1 MKRTAYKR
9 YKPSGVAQ
17 PAEIPFGWSIRRGR
31 FVYQV
36 NARSP
41 QARSLDP
48 LDEVS
53 FVPMESV
60 GEYGGLTLD
69 KSKPL
74 DEIGSGYT
82 EFQDGDVVV
91 AKITPCFE
99 NGKGALAAGL
109 QNGVAY
115 GTTELHVIRA
125 GVEADHRFLFYL
137 SISQVF
143 RVLGE
148 SEMYGA
154 GGQKRVPTEFLKD
167 FGVPLPSLEEQNHIV
182 DFLDAKTAQIDALID
197 KKRSLI
203 EALKEKRGA
212 LISRVVTRGLP
223 PEAAKDAGLD
233 PNPEMKDSGVE
244 WLGQIPVHWETP
256 PLYARYSVELGKML
270 SEAKI
275 TGECLLP
282 YLRNVDVQWNCIN
295 FDGLLEMDIHPSEYA
310 RYTIRS
316 GDLLVCEGGEVGRA
330 AIVGSIDG
338 VIGYQKALHRLR
350 VLKGGECQQY
360 MCFVF
365 EWAARTGIFNAGGI
379 STIAHLTG
387 EQLRK
392 YRFPKPPV
400 FEQEK
405 IASYLAVESARID
418 ALINEVKTAIDRLTE
433 YRQSLITAAV
443 TGKIDVRRIAA

>member
-1 MKRTAYKR
+1 MKYAAYSE
-9 YKPSGVAQ
+9 YKPSG
-17 PAEIPFGWSIRRGR
+17 AEWLGDVPKHWTIKAIKWESPVKRGASPRPIDDPVYFDDEGEYAWVRISDVTDAGTYLEKTEQRLSPEGDVLSVKLNPGDIFLSIAG
-31 FVYQV
+31 
-36 NARSP
+36 
-41 QARSLDP
+41 
-48 LDEVS
+48 
-53 FVPMESV
+53 SV
-60 GEYGGLTLD
+60 GKACISRIKCCIHDGFVHFPRWKSDPKFLYYIFASGEPYKGLGKMGTQLNLNTD
-69 KSKPL
+69 TVGSIV
-74 DEIGSGYT
+74 IG
-82 EFQDGDVVV
+82 FPV
-91 AKITPCFE
+91 
-99 NGKGALAAGL
+99 
-109 QNGVAY
+109 
-115 GTTELHVIRA
+115 
-125 GVEADHRFLFYL
+125 
-137 SISQVF
+137 
-143 RVLGE
+143 
-148 SEMYGA
+148 
-154 GGQKRVPTEFLKD
+154 
-167 FGVPLPSLEEQNHIV
+167 LEEQVEITC
-182 DFLDAKTAQIDALID
+182 FLDAKTAQIDALID

-203 EALKEKRGA
+203 ETLKEKRSA

-223 PEAAKDAGLD
+223 PEAAKAAGLD

-244 WLGQIPVHWETP
+244 WLGQIPVHWETR

-270 SEAKI
+270 SEARI

-295 FDGLLEMDIHPSEYA
+295 FDGLLEMDIHPSEYP

-338 VIGYQKALHRLR
+338 LIGYQKALHRLR
-350 VLKGGECQQY
+350 ALKGDECQQY

-365 EWAARTGIFNAGGI
+365 EWAARTGIFNAGGV

-405 IASYLAVESARID
+405 IASYLAVESSSID
-418 ALINEVKTAIDRLTE
+418 ALIDEIETVIDRLTE